1 MKKQV
6 MTVKYKIEFF
16 SQWHCG
22 SGTSAGADVDEL
34 VVKDFNG
41 MPFLP
46 GKTVKGLVREAVE
59 NYVQF
64 LPLAQKSTDGDAEAG
79 ATQSHGIIET
89 CFGTEGKTAGCC
101 HFTDAVLSE
110 VEYESIIKG
119 KLQKYLYRKLTTTAI
134 GDDGTA
140 REHSLRSMEV
150 VVPCTLHG
158 EITDV
163 PEGKGE
169 VMNMGE
175 VMAKSLGLIK
185 RLGQKRNR
193 GLGRCDFK
201 IEEEGGK

>member
-1 MKKQV
+1 MKIR
-6 MTVKYKIEFF
+6 YKIEFF

-34 VVKDFNG
+34 VVKDIYG

-59 NYVQF
+59 NYTQF
-64 LPLAQKSTDGDAEAG
+64 SEETPGTKAEDV
-79 ATQSHGIIET
+79 EE
-89 CFGTEGKTAGCC
+89 CFGTEGEKAGCC
-101 HFTDAVLSE
+101 HFTDAVLSKE
-110 VEYESIIKG
+110 VSDSIKKDG
-119 KLQKYLYRKLTTTAI
+119 LQKYLYRKLTTTAI
-134 GDDGTA
+134 GEDGTA
-140 REHSLRSMEV
+140 QEHSLRSMEV

-163 PEGKGE
+163 PEG
-169 VMNMGE
+169 MGE

-201 IEEEGGK
+201 IEQEDRK